1 MKERFFVYLREK
13 SAEAQFII
21 IENDPPPDSAAG
33 HATIFSFVGN
43 EGEEGRKGF
52 F

>member
-1 MKERFFVYLREK
+1 MKERFFIYLKEK

-21 IENDPPPDSAAG
+21 IENDPPPPSVADY
-33 HATIFSFVGN
+33 ATIYSFVGN